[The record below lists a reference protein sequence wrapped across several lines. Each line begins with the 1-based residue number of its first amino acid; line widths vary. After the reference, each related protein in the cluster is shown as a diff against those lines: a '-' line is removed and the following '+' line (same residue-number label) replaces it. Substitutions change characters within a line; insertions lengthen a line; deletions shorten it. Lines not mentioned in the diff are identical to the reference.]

1 MGGGPRGAAAA
12 EGDAGVTRS
21 GISRGVSCGRGGRVG
36 ELGGVVLFVVL
47 GFGVAVAVGPKVR
60 GKVYEGDCVWVAWV
74 WVPVVVVVVLEVG
87 GMMMTSLRREDWLV
101 TDEAPP

>member
-1 MGGGPRGAAAA
+1 MILLPPTAENDAVFPGGSSAGGGGGGRGSARLGGGPRGAAA
-12 EGDAGVTRS
+12 EGDAGVTKS

-60 GKVYEGDCVWVAWV
+60 GKV
-74 WVPVVVVVVLEVG
+74 
-87 GMMMTSLRREDWLV
+87 
-101 TDEAPP
+101 